1 MKKINNV
8 LLCIIIL
15 TLILTTGCGRKSN
28 SAKEAAALESSS
40 SITTSNL
47 ESTTITDDS
56 ENGTASDDSENMTT
70 DESRNQINSED
81 DSNSLSGSTLGGT
94 QDKSDSQN
102 NDNATEFSLVM
113 VGDAL
118 VEAGFD
124 VVLHATNHALDKGRR
139 GILNCINYWRTSHPD
154 MGVIGI
160 NESQEEQNNVYVR
173 EVNGIKVAILNYT
186 YGTNGISLPSDMPYC
201 VNLLDGGKIAKDME
215 IAKQIS
221 DFIIVCPHW
230 GTEYTHNET
239 AEQEKWAEYFTEL
252 GANLIIGTHPHV
264 IEPVKWVEASNGN
277 RALVYYS
284 IGNFINATSD
294 YGRGVAD
301 RMIGAMAKVIVAKNS
316 DGSFYVKDYSAIP
329 LVTQMISGR
338 GQITTYKLSDYSEE
352 LAAQNEIILR
362 DSVFSLQYCKELC
375 DSVFGEVKHN

>member
-15 TLILTTGCGRKSN
+15 TLILTTGCGSKSN

-47 ESTTITDDS
+47 KSTTITDDS

-70 DESRNQINSED
+70 DESGNQINSED

-94 QDKSDSQN
+94 QGKSDSQN